1 MQFEWDEEK
10 RQANIEKHDV
20 DFRDITPV
28 FKNPHL
34 TYLSPRGGERRHV
47 AIGRLR
53 PPETRPENW
62 SGPLVAVVYTRRNGA
77 YRIISARRAQ
87 DDERRAYQ
95 VLFG

>member
-10 RQANIEKHDV
+10 RRANIEKHDV

-34 TYLSPRGGERRHV
+34 TYLSPKGGERRHV
-47 AIGRLR
+47 AVGRLH

-62 SGPLVAVVYTRRNGA
+62 SGSLVAVVYTRRNGA
-77 YRIISARRAQ
+77 YRIISARRVR